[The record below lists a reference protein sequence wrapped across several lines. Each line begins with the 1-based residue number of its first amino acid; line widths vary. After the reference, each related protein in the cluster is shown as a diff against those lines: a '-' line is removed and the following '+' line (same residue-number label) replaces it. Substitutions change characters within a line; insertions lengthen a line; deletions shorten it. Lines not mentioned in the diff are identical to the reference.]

1 MLLKKRKKNKKEVK
15 KNLKNSLIKR
25 EKYKKRGYHWN
36 NRQSGEMLIC
46 GANTQINHDIQDKY
60 HETGQQISKVDELIA
75 TT

>member
-1 MLLKKRKKNKKEVK
+1 MLLKKKKKEQKRSEK
-15 KNLKNSLIKR
+15 KLKNSLIKR
-25 EKYKKRGYHWN
+25 EKLKKRGYHWN